1 MEVQQI
7 ALINMDGK
15 NRIIILILL
24 FLSIC
29 NCKNQVKSN
38 VDGRELINQNIN
50 ILIDSIEGFDMSNI
64 LMPNGQKNLN
74 IKKISVSLLDTVC
87 VESTNLKNKSSA
99 KFQNLNISKNEI
111 SKFKTNYKINL
122 TKVRND
128 CAEILFVK
136 FYNFE
141 INKNYANITVK
152 KIIGI
157 SMIENIYYFKK
168 INNIWVFKRKK
179 FQGMG

>member
-74 IKKISVSLLDTVC
+74 IKKAID
-87 VESTNLKNKSSA
+87 
-99 KFQNLNISKNEI
+99 
-111 SKFKTNYKINL
+111 
-122 TKVRND
+122 
-128 CAEILFVK
+128 K
-136 FYNFE
+136 FYF
-141 INKNYANITVK
+141 IKN
-152 KIIGI
+152 
-157 SMIENIYYFKK
+157 
-168 INNIWVFKRKK
+168 
-179 FQGMG
+179 